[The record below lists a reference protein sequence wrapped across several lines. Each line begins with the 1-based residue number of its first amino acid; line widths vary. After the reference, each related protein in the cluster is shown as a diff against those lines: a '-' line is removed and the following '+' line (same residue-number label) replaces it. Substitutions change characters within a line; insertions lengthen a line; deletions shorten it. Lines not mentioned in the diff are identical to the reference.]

1 MVMLLVLFCLHD
13 DQDLIIKQQTT
24 SHALLRF
31 DRFCDHQP
39 MGVVETGH
47 DDKLMQPR
55 RRGID

>member
-1 MVMLLVLFCLHD
+1 MVMLLVLFCLPD
-13 DQDLIIKQQTT
+13 NQDLIVEEQKT

-31 DRFCDHQP
+31 DRFCDHQT